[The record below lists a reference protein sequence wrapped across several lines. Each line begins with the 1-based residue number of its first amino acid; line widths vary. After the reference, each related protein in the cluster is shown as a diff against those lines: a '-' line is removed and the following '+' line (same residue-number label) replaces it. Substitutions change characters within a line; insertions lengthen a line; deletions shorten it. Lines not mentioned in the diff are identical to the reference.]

1 MASLGN
7 RGAAQEHSGR
17 DEEGEEDEDEQAVA
31 EVADAFCL
39 VVEGLH

>member
-1 MASLGN
+1 VHNSK
-7 RGAAQEHSGR
+7 AAQEHSGG
-17 DEEGEEDEDEQAVA
+17 DKEGEEDEDEHAGA